1 MAADDKL
8 TICLDC
14 WCKYATSDPS
24 VTKCY
29 KCGGRFYHTKLT
41 FYEKAIIE
49 DTSDDHEFLL
59 AMAKLKEEDIIEFNV
74 KYAPMKMAVEQKWE
88 ENRRRKALANAPKCP
103 KCGSIHIT
111 TGSRGVSGFWGF
123 IGASKTVN
131 RCSSCGHT
139 WKPRG

>member
-1 MAADDKL
+1 MKTYERL
-8 TICLDC
+8 TICLEC
-14 WCKYATSDPS
+14 GWKSATSNPPEN
-24 VTKCY
+24 TCWR
-29 KCGGRFYHTKLT
+29 CGGELYHTKLD

-49 DTSDDHEFLL
+49 DTSEDREFLL

-74 KYAPMKMAVEQKWE
+74 KYAPMKMGVEQKWE

-139 WKPRG
+139 WKPR